1 MDASSRPTYLA
12 GMTDVPNDPASER
25 RHPQRT
31 APRVAPPAD
40 AFSWGRVARLFAPH
54 RGRVAV
60 VAALVVVGAV
70 IGIVNP
76 LLIQRVFD
84 DALFGDGGLDM
95 GLLWTLV
102 VAMVVVA
109 VVGGVVGV
117 AQTVQ
122 TNALGQRVLRELRD
136 RLYLHLQTLS
146 LSFFS
151 GARTGDLQSR
161 ISSDVSSAQNA
172 VTTSLSSI
180 LSNGITFVSALIAM
194 FLLSWQLT
202 VVTLLAVPLFV
213 LATRAVGS
221 RRERYTRDMQVETA
235 EMSTITQE
243 TLSVSGI
250 TLAKLF
256 GRQDHEIERFQG
268 ASVRLSEATQR
279 QQVVGQAFFTVVQMF
294 LGITPIAAYLAAG
307 YALDGGSDLTA
318 GTIVAFTTLQN
329 RLFFPVAR
337 MLETFVELQ
346 SSRALFGRIFSYLD
360 IEPEIVEADEPVELD
375 RSATH
380 GVTRFDHVHF
390 HYPDSDVSSL
400 GDISFTAEPGQLIA
414 FVGPS
419 GAGKSTVLQL
429 VARLYDPDE
438 GSVTID
444 DVDLRDLSFESLAA
458 TVGFVTQESYLFA
471 GSLRANIAYGRP
483 EATDDEVEA
492 AARAAAIHDRIQEFE
507 QGYDTV
513 VGERGFRLS
522 GGERQRIA
530 IARVLLSDPRVLVL
544 DEATSALDTASERR
558 IQEALGELVHGRT
571 TLAVA
576 HRLSTIQAADVIH
589 VIDHGHIVESGSHDD
604 LLAAGGAYAELY
616 HEQFGDGDVETE
628 CADGTVMSDGS
639 VRPAGARHDPEACAR
654 RLVRT

>member
-1 MDASSRPTYLA
+1 MSDTTLEP
-12 GMTDVPNDPASER
+12 
-25 RHPQRT
+25 RHPQRR
-31 APRVAPPAD
+31 APHVSDPSDSFGWQRVASL
-40 AFSWGRVARLFAPH
+40 FSPH
-54 RGRVAV
+54 RGRVAIVSVFV
-60 VAALVVVGAV
+60 VFGAV
-70 IGIVNP
+70 LGIINP

-84 DALFGDGGLDM
+84 DALFGSGGLDM

-102 VAMVVVA
+102 SVMIGVAIVS
-109 VVGGVVGV
+109 GLVGV
-117 AQTVQ
+117 AQTIQ

-136 RLYLHLQTLS
+136 RLYRHLQTLS

-161 ISSDVSSAQNA
+161 LSSDVSSAQNA
-172 VTTSLSSI
+172 VTASLSSI
-180 LSNGITFVSALIAM
+180 LSNGITFISALIAM

-221 RRERYTRDMQVETA
+221 RREKHTREMQTETA

-256 GRQDHEIERFQG
+256 GRQQREIGRFEG
-268 ASVRLSEATQR
+268 SSERLSATAQR
-279 QQVVGQAFFTVVQMF
+279 QQVIGQAFFTVIQTF
-294 LGITPIAAYLAAG
+294 LGIMPIVAYLAAG
-307 YALDGGSDLTA
+307 YALDGGSNLTA

-360 IEPEIVEADEPVELD
+360 IEPEIVEAVDPVRREPSEIN
-375 RSATH
+375 
-380 GVTRFDHVHF
+380 GVTRFNHVHF
-390 HYPDSDVSSL
+390 HYPDTDSASL
-400 GDISFTAEPGQLIA
+400 GDISFTAETGQLVA

-438 GSVTID
+438 GVVSID
-444 DVDLRDLSFESLAA
+444 GIDLRDLAFDSLAQS
-458 TVGFVTQESYLFA
+458 VGFVTQESYLFA
-471 GSLRANIAYGRP
+471 GSLRDNIAYGRP
-483 EATDDEVEA
+483 DATDDEVIEA
-492 AARAAAIHDRIQEFE
+492 AIAAAIHDRIVEFDE
-507 QGYDTV
+507 GYDTV

-530 IARVLLSDPRVLVL
+530 IARVLLSDPKVLVL

-558 IQEALGELVHGRT
+558 IQEALGELISGRT

-589 VIDHGHIVESGSHDD
+589 VIDRGRIVESGSHDE
-604 LLAAGGAYAELY
+604 LLSAGGAYAELY
-616 HEQFGDGDVETE
+616 REQFGDGDVETE
-628 CADGTVMSDGS
+628 TADGTVMSDGS
-639 VRPAGARHDPEACAR
+639 IRPAGFRNDPEACAR
-654 RLVRT
+654 RLVRP